1 MWVYDCKNDLSA
13 LILKIL
19 MWWKVCR
26 NLCGM
31 QINSNCPSSSGI
43 IQEWWFQINS
53 NTPWVLELKDMS
65 DIWVIWNLVTL
76 TLNHLRLPQC
86 CITSSSIMDLHCY
99 QIQALVIRDTVHP
112 AQLCAR
118 RESSCFFAKRPAT
131 HIDFAILDCKF
142 LATTGHH

>member
-1 MWVYDCKNDLSA
+1 MRVYDCKNDLSA

-65 DIWVIWNLVTL
+65 DIWVIWNSVTL

-86 CITSSSIMDLHCY
+86 CITSSSMDYTIIKFRLLWSE
-99 QIQALVIRDTVHP
+99 IQSIQPSYVPEEKA
-112 AQLCAR
+112 AG
-118 RESSCFFAKRPAT
+118 FFAKRPAT

-142 LATTGHH
+142 LAVTGHH